1 MIKLKEDLR
10 RWFKERWT
18 AQDGSK
24 CGEYKGRGRVKCR
37 PSKRVSKKT
46 PETTGEMTAK
56 EKKSAISQKRS
67 KQRKRKGDVKGQ
79 EPIRDYHSKKD

>member
-1 MIKLKEDLR
+1 MKRLEEDIA

-37 PSKRVSKKT
+37 PSKRVSSKT
-46 PETTGEMTAK
+46 PQTWGEM
-56 EKKSAISQKRS
+56 S
-67 KQRKRKGDVKGQ
+67 KGQ
-79 EPIRDYHSKKD
+79 KKKAILFIIIMH